1 MSSADAI
8 GLEKERPEE
17 KAAAA
22 ENPLVF
28 LCARCRRPL
37 GDSLTWVASQEDTNC
52 ILLRTSPVTSLW
64 IRNRNC
70 PSAEMKTV
78 ASLRRCTARA
88 APSALA
94 MCTDALL
101 RTWTTSSTCSASALK
116 PLKVT
121 P

>member
-1 MSSADAI
+1 MFLDRLWLKPPGYVERVPPAGEASV
-8 GLEKERPEE
+8 GRLEPLP
-17 KAAAA
+17 AAA
-22 ENPLVF
+22 E
-28 LCARCRRPL
+28 A
-37 GDSLTWVASQEDTNC
+37 
-52 ILLRTSPVTSLW
+52 SPVTSLW

-101 RTWTTSSTCSASALK
+101 RTWTTSATCSASALK